1 VAVKLTAK
9 TQIIGEMFGWRK
21 RNAVLG

>member
-1 VAVKLTAK
+1 
-9 TQIIGEMFGWRK
+9 MFGWRK